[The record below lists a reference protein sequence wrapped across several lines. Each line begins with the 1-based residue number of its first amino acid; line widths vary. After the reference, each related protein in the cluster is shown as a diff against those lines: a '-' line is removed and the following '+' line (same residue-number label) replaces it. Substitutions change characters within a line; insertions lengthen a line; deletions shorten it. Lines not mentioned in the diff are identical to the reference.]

1 VKRILILFLFFSPL
15 FSCDPNKAPAG
26 ILSEDE
32 VVNVLIDIQLTEGMV
47 SALPI
52 SYDSSQVLYSLMEKD
67 VFIKHAVVDSV
78 FINSMLFY
86 LEDARKMDKIYARVI
101 DSLVVRESVPGKKE
115 DLF

>member
-1 VKRILILFLFFSPL
+1 M
-15 FSCDPNKAPAG
+15 
-26 ILSEDE
+26 
-32 VVNVLIDIQLTEGMV
+32 VNVLIDIQLTEGMV

-52 SYDSSQVLYSLMEKD
+52 PYDSSQVLYSLMEKD
-67 VFIKHAVVDSV
+67 VFIKHGVEDSV
-78 FINSMLFY
+78 FINSMIFY